1 MIPRR
6 VSKQLKIG
14 DVTIGGGA
22 PIRVQSMTTAFTR
35 DVEASVAEILG
46 LAEAGCEIVRVAVPH
61 KEDAD
66 ALPEIRK
73 RSPIPV
79 IADIHFDY
87 RLALRALEAGVDG
100 LRLNPG
106 NIGSKEKT
114 RMVVKE
120 AKDRQVPM
128 RIGVNVGSLESRLI
142 PELMMLEGD
151 EKIEKTAAA
160 MVESALDH
168 VKILEDMDFTD
179 IKISLKASDVP
190 TTILAYQLIADR
202 VEYPLH
208 LGITEAGTPKAGMV
222 KSAVGLGVLLY
233 QGIGDTLRVS
243 LAAESTEEVFAGY
256 EILKSL
262 GLREHGPTLIACP
275 TCGRC
280 EIELIEL
287 AERVESFLQ
296 SVKEPVKVAVM
307 GCVVNGPGEARDAD
321 VGIAGGRGKGAL
333 FRKGKPVRSCKE
345 EELFDL
351 LIEEVDEIVAQKQ
364 AERAVA
370 QCRPR

>member
-14 DVTIGGGA
+14 DVIIGGGA

-35 DVEASVAEILG
+35 DVEATVAEILR

-66 ALPEIRK
+66 ALPEIRQ

-120 AKDRQVPM
+120 AKDRKVPM

-151 EKIEKTAAA
+151 EKVEKTAAA

-222 KSAVGLGVLLY
+222 KSAVGLGILLN

-243 LAAESTEEVFAGY
+243 LAADSTEEVFAGY

-333 FRKGKPVRSCKE
+333 FRKGKPVRSCRE
-345 EELFDL
+345 DELFDL
-351 LIEEVDEIVAQKQ
+351 LIEEVEEIVAQKQ

-370 QCRPR
+370 T

>member
-35 DVEASVAEILG
+35 DVEATVAEILR

-106 NIGSKEKT
+106 NIGSREKT

-151 EKIEKTAAA
+151 EKVDKTAEA

-179 IKISLKASDVP
+179 IKISAQSVGR
-190 TTILAYQLIADR
+190 ADDSPCLPAHR
-202 VEYPLH
+202 RPC
-208 LGITEAGTPKAGMV
+208 
-222 KSAVGLGVLLY
+222 
-233 QGIGDTLRVS
+233 RVS
-243 LAAESTEEVFAGY
+243 PSLGYHRGGNDQGRYGKECRGTGHFAESGHWRYTAGLVGGESTEEIFAGY
-256 EILKSL
+256 EILKAL
-262 GLREHGPTLIACP
+262 GLREHGPTLYCLP
-275 TCGRC
+275 
-280 EIELIEL
+280 
-287 AERVESFLQ
+287 
-296 SVKEPVKVAVM
+296 
-307 GCVVNGPGEARDAD
+307 N
-321 VGIAGGRGKGAL
+321 
-333 FRKGKPVRSCKE
+333 VRS
-345 EELFDL
+345 L
-351 LIEEVDEIVAQKQ
+351 
-364 AERAVA
+364 RN
-370 QCRPR
+370 